1 MIQTVILI
9 CALSLG
15 RPDCQPDTARVVL
28 QGPPA
33 ENEFTCMFTG
43 QTTLAGT
50 AIEVGKEE
58 YVKVL
63 CRRSKNGSTVG

>member
-1 MIQTVILI
+1 MIQTVILV

-15 RPDCQPDTARVVL
+15 RPDCQPDTARIVL

-33 ENEFTCMFTG
+33 KNEMVCMFTG

-50 AIEVGKEE
+50 AIEVGEGE
-58 YVKVL
+58 YIKVL
-63 CRRSKNGSTVG
+63 CRRSKNDSTVG

>member
-9 CALSLG
+9 CALSVG

-33 ENEFTCMFTG
+33 ENEIVCMFTG
-43 QTTLAGT
+43 QTTLAGS
-50 AIEVGKEE
+50 AIEVGEEE

-63 CRRSKNGSTVG
+63 CRRSKNDSTVG